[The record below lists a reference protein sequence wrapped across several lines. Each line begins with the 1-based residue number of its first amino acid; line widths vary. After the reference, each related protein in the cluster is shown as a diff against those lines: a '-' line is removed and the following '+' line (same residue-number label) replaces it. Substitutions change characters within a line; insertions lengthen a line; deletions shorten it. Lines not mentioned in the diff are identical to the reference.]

1 MKPFYPCCLRST
13 LYRTFIDSLSVPKYF
28 VRDNAPAFY
37 RCQGIFPRTIPLHFT
52 GAKAFSPGQFLCIL
66 PVPKHFVSVKH
77 TCSIQKGRSLISG
90 LSPKHSMIKRRFPMK
105 TTSKSVSYLALS
117 GLFAA
122 VITLTTAYFFHIPYG
137 SNGGY
142 IHVGDAFIFLAA
154 VLLPR
159 PYALAAAAIGGGLA
173 DLLTAPA
180 WAVATVII
188 KMLITLPFTS
198 NSNKIL
204 SSRNLFAPFIAL
216 MISAS
221 GYYLAEGILFG
232 SFLSPLASLI
242 GSAIQGGG
250 SAGVFFLLAT
260 VFDKA
265 GLKRRFFFEN
275 TKTL

>member
-1 MKPFYPCCLRST
+1 
-13 LYRTFIDSLSVPKYF
+13 
-28 VRDNAPAFY
+28 
-37 RCQGIFPRTIPLHFT
+37 
-52 GAKAFSPGQFLCIL
+52 
-66 PVPKHFVSVKH
+66 
-77 TCSIQKGRSLISG
+77 
-90 LSPKHSMIKRRFPMK
+90 MK

-216 MISAS
+216 IISAS

-275 TKTL
+275 TNTLRP